1 MSRFLIHV
9 SDSWTPDLNPKE
21 ELLFSMAEFAEFIRL
36 TKETDAYA
44 DFSNNIS
51 LKCEICGSFIITT
64 ESIYR
69 TIAKINNRLTPD
81 FEAIDYV
88 FYKILI
94 PVTLTN
100 EQWEKYQRGSIKLKP
115 VDPNVDPIYEYCDG
129 FQFVSEECVFIF
141 DRAYSCNSVME
152 GKVFE

>member
-1 MSRFLIHV
+1 MNRFLIYV
-9 SDSWTPDLNPKE
+9 SNSCETDLNPKE

-36 TKETDAYA
+36 TKEADAYA

-81 FEAIDYV
+81 FETIDYV

-94 PVTLTN
+94 PIKLTN
-100 EQWEKYQRGSIKLKP
+100 EQRRKYQRGSIKLKP
-115 VDPNVDPIYEYCDG
+115 VDPNVDPIYEYWDG
-129 FQFVSEECVFIF
+129 FRFVSEECLFVF
-141 DRAYSCNSVME
+141 DRACSCNSVME